1 MASNDTDQH
10 ATNHTLGLTEAE
22 TALLDLAADDRR
34 EVLSLSSKEQLL
46 LQLYDQIQELELE
59 RAILEQDPVEI
70 TTNDAEE
77 QLAVAERELLEA
89 RATFTVRRKA
99 TESIL
104 MTDPILKAVHSA
116 AASPAERA
124 LLPLVNRR
132 DILSLVYENL
142 SKVRIAT
149 VEALSNAEVEN
160 IRLMEQNKEL
170 ASELLGLTAKETS
183 WRDRVDD
190 ENLVARMEEIEQ
202 EYKKT
207 RDQRDIIK
215 SVMGAVVV
223 GSGVD
228 WARDDRLCNLVL
240 EDLDD

>member
-1 MASNDTDQH
+1 MASNDKDQ
-10 ATNHTLGLTEAE
+10 NVSITLGLTEAE

-34 EVLSLSSKEQLL
+34 EVLSLSSKEELL

-59 RAILEQDPVEI
+59 RAILEQDPEE
-70 TTNDAEE
+70 TGTEDAEE
-77 QLAVAERELLEA
+77 QLSVAERELLEA

-104 MTDPILKAVHSA
+104 ITDPVLKAVHMKA
-116 AASPAERA
+116 ATPAERA
-124 LLPLVNRR
+124 LLPLTNRR
-132 DILSLVYENL
+132 DVLSLVYENL
-142 SKVRIAT
+142 ANARTAT

-160 IRLMEQNKEL
+160 LRLMEQNKGL
-170 ASELLGLTAKETS
+170 ASELLELTAQETS

-190 ENLVARMEEIEQ
+190 EALIARMEEIEQ

-207 RDQRDIIK
+207 RAQRDTIK
-215 SVMGAVVV
+215 SVLSALVV

-228 WARDDRLCNLVL
+228 WARDDRLRDSVL
-240 EDLDD
+240 EELD

>member
-1 MASNDTDQH
+1 
-10 ATNHTLGLTEAE
+10 
-22 TALLDLAADDRR
+22 
-34 EVLSLSSKEQLL
+34 
-46 LQLYDQIQELELE
+46 
-59 RAILEQDPVEI
+59 
-70 TTNDAEE
+70 
-77 QLAVAERELLEA
+77 
-89 RATFTVRRKA
+89 
-99 TESIL
+99 
-104 MTDPILKAVHSA
+104 
-116 AASPAERA
+116 
-124 LLPLVNRR
+124 
-132 DILSLVYENL
+132 
-142 SKVRIAT
+142 
-149 VEALSNAEVEN
+149 
-160 IRLMEQNKEL
+160 MEQNKEL

-223 GSGVD
+223 GGGVD